1 MNRRGRDYTG
11 FWIMAAVGAVFVLW
25 FGVLI
30 APYADGGLPRI
41 LAHIGSAIDHPFDLQ
56 ICANTGTSILVC
68 MFCLLYTSPSPRD

>member
-41 LAHIGSAIDHPFDLQ
+41 LAHIGSAIDHPFDRRSARISAHPSLCVDLC
-56 ICANTGTSILVC
+56 ICSGYCI
-68 MFCLLYTSPSPRD
+68 